1 MLNFTL
7 IDCRYAL
14 MNTTVNR
21 QETDG
26 LNSLVYNLTSVEKL
40 PLYTLI
46 SVETISD
53 QEIHEIWSQTT
64 TTSESEEI
72 SDNLDQITTT
82 TEQDIYN
89 SHDQTTT
96 NILSDLI

>member
-1 MLNFTL
+1 MKDADFTL
-7 IDCRYAL
+7 IDCRFGL
-14 MNTTVNR
+14 INTTRNR

-53 QEIHEIWSQTT
+53 QEIHEIRSQTT
-64 TTSESEEI
+64 TTKSG
-72 SDNLDQITTT
+72 NQR
-82 TEQDIYN
+82 QP
-89 SHDQTTT
+89 
-96 NILSDLI
+96 

>member
-21 QETDG
+21 QEIDG
-26 LNSLVYNLTSVEKL
+26 LNSLVYNLTSVAKL

-46 SVETISD
+46 SVGTISD

-72 SDNLDQITTT
+72 SDNLDQITAT

-96 NILSDLI
+96 NIL